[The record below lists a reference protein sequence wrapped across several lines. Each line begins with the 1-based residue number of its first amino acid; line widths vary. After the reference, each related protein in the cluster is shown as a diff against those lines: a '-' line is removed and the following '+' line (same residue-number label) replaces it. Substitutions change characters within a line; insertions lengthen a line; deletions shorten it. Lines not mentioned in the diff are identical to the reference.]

1 MITKNMIGPK
11 ERLSRREGTNL
22 FVKGARSFSAKEAWG
37 KRQTKPGQHGVQP
50 SKLSSYARQLR
61 EKQKVKRLYGMKEKQ
76 FRRFYALA
84 VKTAKNSNQDKGYV
98 MLQMLER
105 RLDNV
110 IYVAMLA
117 KSKNAS
123 RQFVSHGHVYVNGKR
138 VTIPSF
144 VVRVNDVIEL
154 KEDMYQYGKV
164 DYKGPMVPAW
174 LNVAKNTIT
183 VASLPTRQQI
193 DPSIRENLIVEL
205 YSR

>member
-1 MITKNMIGPK
+1 MIGPK

-37 KRQTKPGQHGVQP
+37 KRQTKPGQHGMSA

-61 EKQKVKRLYGMKEKQ
+61 EKQKVKRQYGMKEKQ

-84 VKTAKNSNQDKGYV
+84 VKTAKNSSQDKGYI

-110 IYVAMLA
+110 IYVALLA
-117 KSKNAS
+117 KSKSAA
-123 RQFVSHGHVYVNGKR
+123 RQAVSHGHVTVNGKR

-144 VVRVNDVIEL
+144 VVRVNDEIEL
-154 KEDMYQYGKV
+154 AEDLFNTIKV
-164 DYKGPMVPAW
+164 DYKGPMVPNW
-174 LNVAKNTIT
+174 VEVSKNTVK
-183 VASLPTRQQI
+183 VAALPTRQQI

>member
-1 MITKNMIGPK
+1 MIGPK

-37 KRQTKPGQHGVQP
+37 KRQTKPGQHGTSA
-50 SKLSSYARQLR
+50 SKLSAYARQLR
-61 EKQKVKRLYGMKEKQ
+61 EKQKVKRQYGMKEKQ
-76 FRRFYALA
+76 FRRFYELA

-98 MLQMLER
+98 LLQLLER

-110 IYVAMLA
+110 IYVALLA
-117 KSKNAS
+117 RSKSAA
-123 RQFVSHGHVYVNGKR
+123 RQAVSHGHVLVNGKR

-144 VVRVNDVIEL
+144 VVRVNDEVEMS
-154 KEDMYQYGKV
+154 EDLFNNVKV
-164 DYKGPMVPAW
+164 DYKGPMAPNWVEVSK
-174 LNVAKNTIT
+174 NKVKVA
-183 VASLPTRQQI
+183 ALPTRQQI

>member
-1 MITKNMIGPK
+1 MIGPK

-37 KRQTKPGQHGVQP
+37 KRQTKPGQHGTSA

-61 EKQKVKRLYGMKEKQ
+61 EKQKVKRQYGMKEKQ

-84 VKTAKNSNQDKGYV
+84 VKTAKNSSQDKGYI

-110 IYVAMLA
+110 IYVALLA
-117 KSKNAS
+117 KSKSAA
-123 RQFVSHGHVYVNGKR
+123 RQAVSHGHVMVNGKR

-144 VVRVNDVIEL
+144 VVRVNDEIVL
-154 KEDMYQYGKV
+154 AEDLYNTIKV
-164 DYKGPMVPAW
+164 DYKGPMAPNWVE
-174 LNVAKNTIT
+174 VSKNTVKI
-183 VASLPTRQQI
+183 AALPTRQQI

>member
-1 MITKNMIGPK
+1 MIGPK
-11 ERLSRREGTNL
+11 ERYSRREGTNL
-22 FVKGARSFSAKEAWG
+22 FVKGERSFSAKEAWG

-61 EKQKVKRLYGMKEKQ
+61 EKQKVKRLYGMREKQ
-76 FRRFYALA
+76 FRRFYSLA

-110 IYVAMLA
+110 VYVALLA
-117 KSKNAS
+117 KSKSAA
-123 RQFVSHGHVYVNGKR
+123 RQVVSHGHVYVNGKR

-144 VVRVNDVIEL
+144 VVRVNDVVEM
-154 KEDMYQYGKV
+154 KEDMYNKVKV
-164 DYKGPMVPAW
+164 DYKGPMAPAW
-174 LNVAKNTIT
+174 LSVDSNKIT
-183 VASLPTRQQI
+183 VAALPTRQQI

>member
-1 MITKNMIGPK
+1 MIGPK

-61 EKQKVKRLYGMKEKQ
+61 EKQKVKRQYGMREKQ
-76 FRRFYALA
+76 FRRFFALA
-84 VKTAKNSNQDKGYV
+84 VKTAKNSNQDKGFV

-110 IYVAMLA
+110 VYVALLA
-117 KSKNAS
+117 KSKNAA
-123 RQFVSHGHVYVNGKR
+123 RQVVSHGHVYVNGKR

-144 VVRVNDVIEL
+144 VVRVNDVIEM
-154 KEDMYQYGKV
+154 KEDMYNKVKV

-174 LNVAKNTIT
+174 LTVDANKIT
-183 VASLPTRQQI
+183 VAALPTRPQI

>member
-1 MITKNMIGPK
+1 
-11 ERLSRREGTNL
+11 
-22 FVKGARSFSAKEAWG
+22 
-37 KRQTKPGQHGVQP
+37 
-50 SKLSSYARQLR
+50 
-61 EKQKVKRLYGMKEKQ
+61 MKEKQ
-76 FRRFYALA
+76 FRRFYAVAL
-84 VKTAKNSNQDKGYV
+84 KTAKNTKQDKGYV
-98 MLQMLER
+98 MLQLLER

-117 KSKNAS
+117 KSKNAA

-154 KEDMYQYGKV
+154 KEDMYNFGKV

-174 LNVAKNTIT
+174 LTASKNQVT
-183 VASLPTRQQI
+183 VVGLPSRQQI

>member
-1 MITKNMIGPK
+1 MIGPK
-11 ERLSRREGTNL
+11 ERLSRREGANL

-61 EKQKVKRLYGMKEKQ
+61 EKQKVKRQYGMKEKQ

-84 VKTAKNSNQDKGYV
+84 VKTAKNSNQDKGHV

-110 IYVAMLA
+110 IYVALLA
-117 KSKNAS
+117 KSKSAA
-123 RQFVSHGHVYVNGKR
+123 RQVVSHGHVLVNGKK

-144 VVRVNDVIEL
+144 VVRVNDVIEM
-154 KEDMYQYGKV
+154 KEGLFEMMKV
-164 DYKGPMVPAW
+164 DYKGPIVPAW
-174 LNVAKNTIT
+174 LAVEKNQVT
-183 VASLPTRQQI
+183 VTALPTRQQI
-193 DPSIRENLIVEL
+193 DPSVRENLIVEL

>member
-1 MITKNMIGPK
+1 MIGPK

-37 KRQTKPGQHGVQP
+37 KRQTKPGQHGTSA

-61 EKQKVKRLYGMKEKQ
+61 EKQKVKRQYGMKEKQ

-84 VKTAKNSNQDKGYV
+84 VKTAKNSNQDKGFI

-110 IYVAMLA
+110 IYVALLA
-117 KSKNAS
+117 KSKSSA
-123 RQFVSHGHVYVNGKR
+123 RQVVSHGHVQVNGKR

-144 VVRVNDVIEL
+144 VVRVNDVVEM
-154 KEDMYQYGKV
+154 KEDMFNNVKV
-164 DYKGPMVPAW
+164 DYKGPMVPNW
-174 LNVAKNTIT
+174 LNVEKNKVT
-183 VASLPTRQQI
+183 VVALPTRQQI

>member
-1 MITKNMIGPK
+1 MIGPK
-11 ERLSRREGTNL
+11 ERLSRREGSNL
-22 FVKGARSFSAKEAWG
+22 FVKGARSFSQKEAWG
-37 KRQTKPGQHGVQP
+37 KRQTRPGQHGSQP

-61 EKQKVKRLYGMKEKQ
+61 EKQKVKRQYGMKEKQ
-76 FRRFYALA
+76 FRRFYSLA
-84 VKTAKNSNQDKGYV
+84 VKTAKNSNQDKGFI

-110 IYVAMLA
+110 VYLA
-117 KSKNAS
+117 QMARSKSGA
-123 RQFVSHGHVYVNGKR
+123 RQTVSHGHVLVNGKK

-144 VVRVNDVIEL
+144 VVRVNDVVEM
-154 KEDMYQYGKV
+154 KEDMYNNSKV
-164 DYKGPMVPAW
+164 DYKGPITPTW
-174 LNVAKNTIT
+174 LSVAKNVVT

>member
-1 MITKNMIGPK
+1 M
-11 ERLSRREGTNL
+11 NL

-61 EKQKVKRLYGMKEKQ
+61 EKQKVKRSYGMREKQ
-76 FRRFYALA
+76 FRRFYDLA
-84 VKTAKNSNQDKGYV
+84 VKTAKNTKQDKGFI

-110 IYVAMLA
+110 VYVSLLA
-117 KSKNAS
+117 RSKSAA
-123 RQFVSHGHVYVNGKR
+123 RQAVSHGHVYVNDKR

-144 VVRVNDVIEL
+144 VVRVNDVVVM
-154 KEDMYQYGKV
+154 KEDLYNKVRV
-164 DYKGPMVPAW
+164 DYKGPVVPKW
-174 LNVAKNTIT
+174 VNVEKNKIT
-183 VASLPTRQQI
+183 VVELPTRQQI